1 MHTLLWYLC
10 SAYYEEA
17 AYMRD
22 LGRVE
27 KLLGQLRRIR
37 DLRFQYNFTGV
48 HMLSWS
54 ETTLLMAGI
63 LTSEEAGDEVHLS

>member
-1 MHTLLWYLC
+1 MRTLLWYLC

-22 LGRVE
+22 LECVQQ
-27 KLLGQLRRIR
+27 LLGQLRRIR
-37 DLRFQYNFTGV
+37 NLRFQYNFTGV

-54 ETTLLMAGI
+54 ETTLQMAGI
-63 LTSEEAGDEVHLS
+63 LASEEAGKMHLS

>member
-1 MHTLLWYLC
+1 
-10 SAYYEEA
+10 
-17 AYMRD
+17 MRD

-54 ETTLLMAGI
+54 ESTLQMAGI
-63 LTSEEAGDEVHLS
+63 LGGGEEAGEMHLS

>member
-1 MHTLLWYLC
+1 
-10 SAYYEEA
+10 
-17 AYMRD
+17 MRD

-48 HMLSWS
+48 HMLAWS
-54 ETTLLMAGI
+54 ETTLQMAGI
-63 LTSEEAGDEVHLS
+63 LASEEAGEIHLS